1 MNLLLVEDDGF
12 KLQSIIYYLN
22 ENFGIL
28 KVDEARSIHEAIT
41 MLRSSLYD
49 LVLLDMSLPSHR
61 AQEGAG
67 GVYSH
72 PVGGLDILF
81 HICTKNRSEKVIII
95 TQYPH
100 IEFDQKYILVEE
112 FVTVANDN
120 GLKNLINAIRFD
132 TNGDWQQQLTTA
144 IKDII

>member
-1 MNLLLVEDDGF
+1 MNILLIEDDGF
-12 KLQSIIYYLN
+12 KLQSIIDFLN
-22 ENFGIL
+22 ANFKFTKI
-28 KVDEARSIHEAIT
+28 DEARSIHEAIT
-41 MLRSSLYD
+41 ILRSNFYD

-81 HICTKNRSEKVIII
+81 HICTKSRSEKIIII

-100 IEFDQKYILVEE
+100 IEFDHIYILVED
-112 FVTVANDN
+112 FVKVAKDN
-120 GLKNLINAIRFD
+120 GLKNLINAIRFE
-132 TNGDWQQQLTTA
+132 TNGDWQQKLTKS
-144 IKDII
+144 IQEIQ